1 MQWKKFSYYAEHD
14 KPYWIPLDLNL
25 QMPKNSILPID
36 QQHFLAFIPWEDK
49 YFDLIP
55 DDLKIFFEH
64 IKDKLSV
71 RTTDVHTA
79 VCLGMID
86 QYLSKFPEANRQ
98 VVGLALILHDVGWS
112 NLTEQ
117 EIALSLGVSG
127 LQLTN
132 QAVAPKLKH
141 AVLGQK
147 ISKEILDTYKFN
159 KPLNE
164 NEMQLILQAIRYHDE
179 PWEIKNEDNEIP
191 IEVKLLV
198 DLDHIW
204 SFTYQNFWQDTAR
217 KGVEP
222 EEYAD
227 NLEADTDSY
236 FISDFGKQKARELL
250 KDRRDEINDLKEFI
264 ARN

>member
-1 MQWKKFSYYAEHD
+1 MQWKKFSYYAGHN
-14 KPYWIPLDLNL
+14 KPYWIPSDLNL
-25 QMPKNSILPID
+25 QMPKNSMLPID
-36 QQHFLAFIPWEDK
+36 QQHFLAYIPWEDK
-49 YFDLIP
+49 YLDLIP
-55 DDLKIFFEH
+55 EDFKIFFKH
-64 IKDKLSV
+64 IKDKLSA

-79 VCLGMID
+79 ICLGMLDEFLIN
-86 QYLSKFPEANRQ
+86 FPEVNRRIL
-98 VVGLALILHDVGWS
+98 GLSLILHDIGWS

-127 LQLTN
+127 LQLTDS
-132 QAVAPKLKH
+132 AFAPKIKH

-147 ISKEILDTYKFN
+147 IAKEILDTYKFN

-164 NEMQLILQAIRYHDE
+164 KEVQLILKAIRYHDE
-179 PWEIKNEDNEIP
+179 PWEIKNGNNEIP

-217 KGVEP
+217 KGVSP

-227 NLEADTDSY
+227 KLEADISSY
-236 FISDFGKQKARELL
+236 FISDFGKQKAGELL
-250 KDRRDEINDLKEFI
+250 EVRRVEINNLKKFI
-264 ARN
+264 A